1 MVMSV
6 LQPFELVPLVMVDL
20 FQLLDLFFQ
29 VFLSLVVLLHQVF
42 ELDDFVHFLESVEF
56 DLQPFD
62 LTLI

>member
-42 ELDDFVHFLESVEF
+42 QFDDFVHFLESVEF

>member
-1 MVMSV
+1 MSV

-42 ELDDFVHFLESVEF
+42 EFDDFVYFLESVEF

>member
-20 FQLLDLFFQ
+20 FQLFDLFFQ
-29 VFLSLVVLLHQVF
+29 IFLSLVVLLHQVF